1 MPNTDNDQ
9 KIDWPVMLFIFV
21 ALPAAFTLG
30 GVWFGIGVLIFGVVV
45 LGWSK
50 RHDGPFPTNK
60 K

>member
-1 MPNTDNDQ
+1 MSGSEKDQ
-9 KIDWPVMLFIFV
+9 KTDWPVMLFISV

-30 GVWFGIGVLIFGVVV
+30 GVWVGICVLIFGVVA

>member
-1 MPNTDNDQ
+1 MSES
-9 KIDWPVMLFIFV
+9 KEEKSDWPAILLLLVGI
-21 ALPAAFTLG
+21 PIAFTFG
-30 GVWFGIGVLIFGVVV
+30 GVWVGLFVLVVGVVA